1 MKKRLIALVIT
12 IVMIL
17 STISSSP
24 IYAKQ
29 KEDVA
34 NKGSKLVSSGDF
46 TIKYKVLEPTR
57 SEFADMPNDWST
69 QSINGCIE
77 KGLLQGF
84 EENGQKLIRP
94 TSYTTRAQMATILN
108 RIFDISDKADLSGV
122 LDIPSDSW
130 YADVM
135 SKAAHMGIFA
145 KDTYMRPNDN
155 ITREE
160 AMTVIV
166 RAFSIKTETNYNIEK
181 FKDFSEL
188 ASWAIESVRVLA
200 ANGYIQGNNGY
211 LNPKAYMT
219 RAELCKLL
227 NVVLKDNEIEN
238 LEGEKVIE
246 QPKNK
251 KSSSNNNSDN
261 DNNNNT
267 IIEGSHAVTETT
279 ILAEGNNSNEFKLGF
294 RYANDMT
301 GVASYMMV
309 YSVKDITSV
318 YNALKDK
325 TRAEFDDYDTEE
337 INKGKLITNLDYADG
352 AANTYYSSQKD
363 IITNQEITEPGLYH
377 FYVLSLSTDGLIGIA
392 EANKTIDKKPFPK
405 DMIATRDGG
414 YSLENYGVE
423 FNTFSDDRI
432 INNIVFYS
440 ELGESNIRKL
450 VSDLTSNQ
458 IEELVNSN
466 KAIYTGRE
474 LESGV
479 KFISTLKDFEGN
491 SYDDEKIYYIYALA
505 VSNGGALGLSKA
517 DLMLTPANGPA
528 PLTNIGTGKGFV
540 IPAGGSTS
548 LNPNSNS
555 YVQGYID
562 AFKQATPGITP
573 RVAVFETSSGAES
586 TMYDYFYND
595 GDSSDK
601 VVLEKDGCEAVY
613 IPLGIDNYESITNEK
628 YFADLVKSCH
638 IVLLMGGDQA
648 KHARALTNDDG
659 SLTEVGK
666 AIKYVFNIG
675 GTIAGTSAGAQV
687 LSDPAFQG
695 GGNGSYEAMFW
706 NDTEK
711 LDMSDY
717 NGKTDSD
724 VDSSKALNNIAYNST
739 GYVDLAAGRRVLL
752 DTHFDARGRLGR
764 LLVALR
770 DTNNGITTGTAIGL
784 DEGTGIRIS
793 EGTHIGTVF
802 GNGGVFIVD
811 ADEAVWDTGDVFGVS
826 NIKLNYLTEGDTYN
840 FDSKEVKTSKNIIVN
855 FGESIKIKENAFG
868 TYQVS
873 KILLELAKSTESKIV
888 VPVIKAAGTEF
899 ATGPEFEVT
908 FEKVGSTICYSSD
921 DDYSN
926 GSAGANLGEYNKTTI
941 DNIKV
946 SISAKE
952 STPDP
957 LSIIGVFTNK
967 GYDAKI
973 EFNNNLKVGFS
984 ASKDYLVDLYE
995 EVAEDY
1001 ITLKRGDQTLVQD
1014 IDASLCILEENVLR
1028 IVLDENE
1035 GDFQVGDRIVIHTN
1049 IEDILG
1055 QKLNEELVYVLNTDQ
1070 QWVIAE

>member
-12 IVMIL
+12 IIMIL

-24 IYAKQ
+24 IYAQQ
-29 KEDVA
+29 KEDVV
-34 NKGSKLVSSGDF
+34 NKGSKLVFSGDF
-46 TIKYKVLEPTR
+46 TIEYKVSETTS
-57 SEFADMPNDWST
+57 SEFEDMPNDWST
-69 QSINGCIE
+69 QSIKNCIE

-84 EENGQKLIRP
+84 EENGQKLIKP

-108 RIFDISDKADLSGV
+108 RIFDINGKSDLNGV
-122 LDIPSDSW
+122 LDVPSDSW
-130 YADVM
+130 FTDIM
-135 SKAAHMGIFA
+135 SKAAHMGIFV
-145 KDTYMRPNDN
+145 KDSYMRPNDN

-166 RAFSIKTETNYNIEK
+166 RAFNIKTETNYNIEN
-181 FKDFSEL
+181 FVDFSEL
-188 ASWAIESVRVLA
+188 SSWAIESVRVLA
-200 ANGYIQGNNGY
+200 ANGYIHGNNGY

-227 NVVLKDNEIEN
+227 NVVLRDNEIEN
-238 LEGEKVIE
+238 SEKEEVIE
-246 QPKNK
+246 APKNNK
-251 KSSSNNNSDN
+251 NKSSSSNSN
-261 DNNNNT
+261 KNNT
-267 IIEGSHAVTETT
+267 IIEGLHAVTETT

-294 RYANDMT
+294 RYADDMT
-301 GVASYMMV
+301 GVAAYMMV
-309 YSVKDITSV
+309 YSVKDIANV
-318 YNALKDK
+318 YDALKDK
-325 TRAEFDDYDTEE
+325 TRSEFDDYDMEE

-377 FYVLSLSTDGLIGIA
+377 FYVLSLSNDGLIGIA
-392 EANKTIDKKPFPK
+392 EADKTIDKKPFPK
-405 DMIATRDGG
+405 DIIATRDGG

-432 INNIVFYS
+432 VNNIVFYS
-440 ELGESNIRKL
+440 ELGESNIRGL
-450 VSDLTSNQ
+450 VSDLTANQ
-458 IEELVNSN
+458 IKELVDSN
-466 KAIYTGRE
+466 KAIYTGRDI
-474 LESGV
+474 ESGV

-491 SYDDEKIYYIYALA
+491 SYDDSKIYYIYALA
-505 VSNGGALGLSKA
+505 VSKDGALGLSKA

-548 LNPNSNS
+548 LNPNSKS

-562 AFKQATPGITP
+562 AFKQATPGIAP

-595 GDSSDK
+595 GESSDK

-638 IVLLMGGDQA
+638 IALLMGGDQA

-666 AIKYVFNIG
+666 AIKYVFDHG

-724 VDSSKALNNIAYNST
+724 VDSSKTLNNIAYNST

-793 EGTHIGTVF
+793 EDTHIGTVF

-811 ADEAVWDTGDVFGVS
+811 ADEAIWSDSEVFGVS

-840 FDSKEVKTSKNIIVN
+840 FDSKEVTTSKNIIVN
-855 FGESIKIKENAFG
+855 LGESIKTKENAFG

-873 KILLELAKSTESKIV
+873 KILLELAKTTESKIV
-888 VPVIKAAGTEF
+888 VPVIKAEGTEF
-899 ATGPEFEVT
+899 ATGSDFEVS
-908 FEKVGSTICYSSD
+908 FEKTESTKCYTSD
-921 DDYSN
+921 ENYKN
-926 GSAGANLGEYNKTTI
+926 GSAGVNLSEYNKTTI
-941 DNIKV
+941 DNMKM

-952 STPDP
+952 PTPDP

-1001 ITLKRGDQTLVQD
+1001 ITLKRGNQTLVQD
-1014 IDASLCILEENVLR
+1014 IDASLCIVEENVLR
-1028 IVLDENE
+1028 IVLAENE

-1049 IEDILG
+1049 IADILG